1 MDTLNDVVL
10 TTRIRFARNIKGY
23 RFPYNMIDKQ
33 KKEVLN
39 YIKDRVKDKYN
50 VLELNNIDGLIK
62 IGYILIYILFFL
74 IDDLAIFIIA
84 MLTLKIS
91 GVTTKYSKFAH
102 LVGGIIMII
111 IGLLL
116 IFKPEWIMLNF

>member
-1 MDTLNDVVL
+1 MYV
-10 TTRIRFARNIKGY
+10 
-23 RFPYNMIDKQ
+23 
-33 KKEVLN
+33 
-39 YIKDRVKDKYN
+39 
-50 VLELNNIDGLIK
+50 
-62 IGYILIYILFFL
+62 LIYVLFFL

-91 GVTTKYSKFAH
+91 GVTTKYSKIAH

>member
-39 YIKDRVKDKYN
+39 YIKDRVKDKYS
-50 VLELNNIDGLIK
+50 VLELNNIDEVTKKSLFETHVISKELLNGNNSALIMDEEK
-62 IGYILIYILFFL
+62 KVKKVYYGQ
-74 IDDLAIFIIA
+74 
-84 MLTLKIS
+84 
-91 GVTTKYSKFAH
+91 
-102 LVGGIIMII
+102 
-111 IGLLL
+111 
-116 IFKPEWIMLNF
+116 